1 MKTIAMVVFTFVL
14 TLLVPTDEWNAQAGS
29 SNGSVACGGQSS
41 SCIRGSDGSVACGGQ
56 SSSCIRGSK

>member
-1 MKTIAMVVFTFVL
+1 MKTIAMVVFTFFL

-41 SCIRGSDGSVACGGQ
+41 SCIRGS
-56 SSSCIRGSK
+56 K